1 MRLKRLQIQGY
12 KNLSDF
18 KIDFEDDNLI
28 NIFVGKNGSGKSNVL
43 EALIEIFNSVFD
55 TKKNGQPD
63 GFAYKLQYEIDGSEV
78 ELTANEEGLTINGKK
93 RSTIAST
100 PVPESLVVYYSGQND
115 TVAKLVRRYRD
126 RFQASIK
133 GAEVPENPKVIGIGP
148 DYKELLMAI
157 MLLLPEDNVARNYII
172 SKLNIV
178 VSGGTATL
186 TLQRPSF
193 AKKGVE
199 YDPLDP
205 KMVFWGTLGT
215 AKEFLDDL
223 LTCVDGEFNI
233 RDLYDQETD
242 LYRIPIDIE
251 LFREKFR
258 GDAVDLLFRKF
269 HALRIIGMMQSL
281 YIPMRLES
289 GQVIPATSFSDGQ
302 FQSVYLFTIS
312 ELFKNTNCLTLL
324 DEPDAFMH
332 PEWQNQYLNQIKEIS
347 GDAARSNHILM
358 TSHSASTIAADADC
372 PIHLLTCD
380 GGNVIPRICEKQE
393 LIEDLSAGV
402 IAFSEEEAK
411 LNITHFLKN
420 TTGPILFV
428 EGISD
433 EIILETAW
441 SKLYPNR
448 ERSFEIQ
455 QAFESGF
462 LYRMLSRHEL
472 YRENR
477 GRSFFGLYDFDD
489 AYNFWN
495 IQDGELIEED
505 PERGLVLKKPD
516 HESYSMLLPVPHEGR
531 IRDQVINPDTG
542 EHYCHNSRLSIELMF
557 YGAPQTGDNFEN
569 DPTRPGG
576 CIRFK
581 GRKTRFARRVNR
593 LPAEYFEGFRPTFDF
608 VLSKLEG
615 P

>member
-1 MRLKRLQIQGY
+1 MRLKRVNIKGY
-12 KNLSDF
+12 KNLKDF
-18 KIDFEDDNLI
+18 SLTFEEDSLI
-28 NIFVGKNGSGKSNVL
+28 NIFVGKNGSGKSNLL
-43 EALIEIFNSVFD
+43 EALIEVFD
-55 TKKNGQPD
+55 SIFDNKKNGRPD
-63 GFAYKLQYEIDGSEV
+63 GFEYTLLYEIDGEDT
-78 ELTANEEGLTINGKK
+78 ELNADANGLRINGKT

-100 PVPESLVVYYSGQND
+100 PVPESLVVYYSGQNE
-115 TVAKLVRRYRD
+115 TVANLVRRYRD

-133 GAEVPENPKVIGIGP
+133 GAEVLENPKIIGIGP

-186 TLQRPSF
+186 SLQRPSF
-193 AKKGVE
+193 AKKNMD

-205 KMVFWGTLGT
+205 KMVFWGTEGT
-215 AKEFLDDL
+215 AKEFLDNL

-233 RDLYDQETD
+233 RDLYNKDTD
-242 LYRIPIDIE
+242 LYTIPIDIS
-251 LFREKFR
+251 LFRTKFK
-258 GDAVDLLFRKF
+258 DNPIDLLFRKF

-332 PEWQNQYLNQIKEIS
+332 PEWQNQYLSQIKEIS

-358 TSHSASTIAADADC
+358 TSHSASTIAADSDC
-372 PIHLLTCD
+372 PIHLLSSD
-380 GGNVIPRICEKQE
+380 GSNVVPRIRDKQE
-393 LIEDLSAGV
+393 LIDDLSAGV

-420 TTGPILFV
+420 TTGPIVFV

-441 SKLYPNR
+441 SKLYPNQER
-448 ERSFEIQ
+448 EFEIQ
-455 QAFESGF
+455 QAFECGF
-462 LYRMLSRHEL
+462 LYRMLGREDM
-472 YRENR
+472 YREHR

-495 IQDGELIEED
+495 IKDGEPIEER
-505 PERGLVLKKPD
+505 PEQGLVMKRPGK
-516 HESYSMLLPVPHEGR
+516 ESYSMLLPVPTTGP
-531 IRDQVINPDTG
+531 IRNQVIDQHSG
-542 EHYCHNSRLSIELMF
+542 QHFCDNSRLSIELMF
-557 YGAPQTGDNFEN
+557 YGAPGTDANFEI

-581 GRKTRFARRVNR
+581 GKKTRFARRISR
-593 LPAEYFEGFRPTFDF
+593 LPARHFEAFRPTFEF
-608 VLSKLEG
+608 VLAKTTQ
-615 P
+615 